1 MLIKLGS
8 RRALDP
14 DDRKALLALPHTLKS
29 LKANEFLVREDDV
42 PTHACVLL
50 SGYAIRHKIAGNG
63 GRQIFSIHMKGDVVD
78 LQNVILQ
85 RADCNVETLTDVDVA
100 LIPLHAISHI
110 AATRP
115 LIGQAMWHEASV
127 DAAINREWML
137 SIGRRDSRARI
148 AHLLCEFSVR
158 LSNGESKNN
167 LRYEFPMTQE
177 QIADALGL
185 TSIHVN
191 KMLKVLEKDGIIDRV
206 RRKVRILEFE
216 ILARIAD
223 FDQKYLYI

>member
-8 RRALDP
+8 RRPLDE
-14 DDRKALLALPHTLKS
+14 DDQAALLALPHVLRT

-42 PTHACVLL
+42 PTHACLLL

-63 GRQIFSIHMKGDVVD
+63 GRQIFSIHMEGDIVD
-78 LQNVILQ
+78 IQNALLQ

-100 LIPLHAISHI
+100 LIPLPALSQI
-110 AATRP
+110 AAARP
-115 LIGQAMWHEASV
+115 RIGQAMWHETLV

-158 LSNGESKNN
+158 L
-167 LRYEFPMTQE
+167 
-177 QIADALGL
+177 
-185 TSIHVN
+185 
-191 KMLKVLEKDGIIDRV
+191 
-206 RRKVRILEFE
+206 
-216 ILARIAD
+216 
-223 FDQKYLYI
+223 